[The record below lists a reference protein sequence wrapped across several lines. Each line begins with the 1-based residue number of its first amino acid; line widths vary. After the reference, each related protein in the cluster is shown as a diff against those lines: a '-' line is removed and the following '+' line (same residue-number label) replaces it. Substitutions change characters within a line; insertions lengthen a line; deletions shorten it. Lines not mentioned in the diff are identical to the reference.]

1 MVVFFLAEKILGYGS
16 PVVKSPVE
24 KNIEGVGGVYI
35 EKNTNGGCRA
45 WEKFCA
51 SVFTSGTP
59 KLSISLCRDGF
70 ITVTLITML

>member
-1 MVVFFLAEKILGYGS
+1 VFFLAEKILGYGS
-16 PVVKSPVE
+16 PVE
-24 KNIEGVGGVYI
+24 NHIEGGGYI

-51 SVFTSGTP
+51 SVFASGTP